1 MKSLTLFFALGLLPI
16 ACQQQATTF
25 EQVVPSPRGAL
36 WKIRWL
42 STDKKAYRG
51 YKFYQDGRC
60 VFYLVN
66 KQGALSRYN
75 WGDDKVS
82 NTWSIRHDTLTINGI
97 AIHLLGVEKDTV
109 YLYDFHASDTLL
121 LVRDNQPVYQIEAT
135 R

>member
-1 MKSLTLFFALGLLPI
+1 MKFLTLFFALGLILI
-16 ACQQQATTF
+16 ACQPQTITF
-25 EQVVPSPRGAL
+25 EQVVPSPKGAL
-36 WKIRWL
+36 WKTRWL
-42 STDKKAYRG
+42 STEKKAYRG

-60 VFYLVN
+60 ILYLVN

-82 NTWSIRHDTLTINGI
+82 NTWSIRQDTLTINGI
-97 AIHLLGVEKDTV
+97 AIHLLRVNKDTV

-121 LVRDNQPVYQIEAT
+121 LVRDDQPVYQIEAV